1 VNKNEIVITVK
12 SQNGNTWA
20 DAAFNLHQKIRLVI
34 EQGLS
39 KLMLDRNRTYEVLLD
54 GRSLALDASFE
65 DAGVTAGAL
74 LLVRTIGHTID
85 G

>member
-1 VNKNEIVITVK
+1 MRCCWT
-12 SQNGNTWA
+12 GA
-20 DAAFNLHQKIRLVI
+20 
-34 EQGLS
+34 
-39 KLMLDRNRTYEVLLD
+39 
-54 GRSLALDASFE
+54 RSLALDASFE